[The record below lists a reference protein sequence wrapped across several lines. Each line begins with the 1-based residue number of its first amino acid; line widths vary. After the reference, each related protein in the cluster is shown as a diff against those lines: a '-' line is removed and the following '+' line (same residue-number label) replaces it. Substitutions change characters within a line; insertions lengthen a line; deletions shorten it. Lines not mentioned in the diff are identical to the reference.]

1 MVQLIGH
8 VRRPEASKM
17 AVEDV
22 ALDRLTETGRAA
34 GRIGFP
40 ARRERQ
46 RTAQRKMRRRRQLLE
61 RDDILT
67 VAPLGEID
75 YPMGLA
81 IDWLQ
86 MCHSTASAFA
96 SSRSNRAMKSGFRT
110 ASSP

>member
-1 MVQLIGH
+1 MVQLIRH
-8 VRRPEASKM
+8 VRRPEASEM

-22 ALDRLTETGRAA
+22 ALDRLTEAGRPA

-40 ARRERQ
+40 AWRKRQ
-46 RTAQRKMRRRRQLLE
+46 RTSQRKVWWCRKLLE

-67 VAPLGEID
+67 VTLICEIGD
-75 YPMGLA
+75 PMGLA

-96 SSRSNRAMKSGFRT
+96 SSRSNRAM
-110 ASSP
+110 

>member
-1 MVQLIGH
+1 MIQLIRH

-22 ALDRLTETGRAA
+22 ALDRLTEAGRPA

-40 ARRERQ
+40 AGRERQ
-46 RTAQRKMRRRRQLLE
+46 RTAKRKMRRCGKLLE

-67 VAPLGEID
+67 VTLVCEIGD
-75 YPMGLA
+75 PMGLA

-96 SSRSNRAMKSGFRT
+96 SSRSNRAM
-110 ASSP
+110 